1 MSRIIS
7 YQYDNDIQDGDAW
20 IGSEASTGQT
30 KQYTAQAVANYLNIN
45 GKVSIGTQMVYKYV
59 PTSQGQPG
67 TMALQAGGGVTPMAN
82 VTAMTLSI
90 VDRGGQNTTA
100 FLDYLVGSD
109 ILINE
114 QNNISVFGHYRV
126 ESYTPTSAGFYTI
139 SLLFKGGQG
148 NLIPQKYYDVDN
160 FVLAS
165 SIVGD
170 LNFTFTQVTAASSWD
185 ITHNLGKFPSVS
197 VVDSAG
203 TNVVGQVDYG
213 DENTLRINFTAA
225 FAGVAY
231 LN

>member
-1 MSRIIS
+1 MI
-7 YQYDNDIQDGDAW
+7 
-20 IGSEASTGQT
+20 
-30 KQYTAQAVANYLNIN
+30 
-45 GKVSIGTQMVYKYV
+45 YKYF
-59 PTSQGQPG
+59 G
-67 TMALQAGGGVTPMAN
+67 
-82 VTAMTLSI
+82 
-90 VDRGGQNTTA
+90 
-100 FLDYLVGSD
+100 
-109 ILINE
+109 E
-114 QNNISVFGHYRV
+114 CVFFPIQ
-126 ESYTPTSAGFYTI
+126 TTI